1 MESSIINK
9 DIDDIKSTSMSYSQL
24 DDQDE
29 SVDDYSASYKIRH
42 LPIANVSRIM
52 KNSLDSNTKI
62 SKDSKEAVQKC
73 VTEFISFITCEAC
86 ERCKLE
92 QRKTIIGDDI
102 LYALEIFGLSEYVN
116 ILKLYLAKYREMELE
131 ELEQEKKMAS

>member
-1 MESSIINK
+1 
-9 DIDDIKSTSMSYSQL
+9 
-24 DDQDE
+24 
-29 SVDDYSASYKIRH
+29 
-42 LPIANVSRIM
+42 M

-102 LYALEIFGLSEYVN
+102 LYALEIFGLSDYVD
-116 ILKLYLAKYREMELE
+116 ILKLYLGKFREMEME
-131 ELEQEKKMAS
+131 ELEKEK